1 MLIFI
6 LQSVWLYIAELAGK
20 DLAIDVIAK
29 FLLYVS
35 PRMVVLVL
43 PLTIL
48 LSSIMVFGR
57 FAENYEFA
65 AMKSTGISL
74 QRAMRSLGVFIVG
87 LSVLTFFFANNV
99 IPTAEFNFY
108 NLRKNIAKKKPAMAI
123 AKGQFNEIG
132 ELINIYV
139 KNKSGENGKY
149 LEGVIVHKKKRRSDG
164 NYNVIVAENGEF
176 ITDEKSDIVE
186 LVLYNGE
193 YHENLQP
200 RDYNKRTKNLPYIK
214 STFEKNTYY
223 IDLSEINQVDFTEQ
237 NVTNRYSMLNAS
249 ELDYTIDSLK
259 VQRKKD
265 LDKLASEMYTRTGAS
280 TLNLSLKMEEMDID
294 SSQTYNSFTKS
305 LERRHKDQINEL
317 AINSVNSTLNII
329 KSKRKAQLTRTKNLN
344 KHITSYYD
352 KFALGFACVIL
363 FFIGAP
369 LGALIKKGGIGLPIV
384 IAIILFLT
392 YHFIGIFAKNS
403 SEDDSI
409 NPVLASWLSTLIMFP
424 LSVYFTSRATKDR
437 TLVDLDSI
445 LLPIK
450 NILTKEAVT
459 APLDPNLYLDETSN
473 EYGNLN
479 SYSDK
484 KLIDIVKNY
493 RQYDMDESYRNTAL
507 KLLDSR
513 GITEEEL
520 RFGGNLRNE
529 NYENALRYRASYIE
543 NSNMSF
549 KLYFTYVIPLIA
561 GLILNNNG
569 FPTLGKILIGLGI
582 FVAILFLITLFKSF
596 LSQQNFY
603 KLLGKNISS
612 NMLVVIVLGIP
623 LYFFYYYFYKK
634 KMQEDIKQIR

>member
-6 LQSVWLYIAELAGK
+6 LQSVWLYISELAGK
-20 DLAIDVIAK
+20 DLEIDIIAK

-35 PRMVVLVL
+35 PRIIVLVL

-87 LSVLTFFFANNV
+87 LSILTFFFANNV

-132 ELINIYV
+132 DLINIKV
-139 KNKSGENGKY
+139 KDKSGDKGQY
-149 LEGVIVHKKKRRSDG
+149 LEGVIVHKKKKRNDG
-164 NYNVIVAENGEF
+164 NYTVIVAETGEF
-176 ITDEKSDIVE
+176 RTVEDSDIIE
-186 LVLYNGE
+186 LILYNGE

-200 RDYNKRTKNLPYIK
+200 NDYQKKTKNQPYIK
-214 STFEKNTYY
+214 STFEENTFL
-223 IDLSEINQVDFTEQ
+223 IDLSEINNVDFSEQ
-237 NVTNRYSMLNAS
+237 NVTTRYTMLNTQ
-249 ELDYTIDSLK
+249 ELSYTIDSLK
-259 VQRKKD
+259 VNKKSD
-265 LDKLASEMYTRTGAS
+265 ANKLARDMYNRSAAAQ
-280 TLNLSLKMEEMDID
+280 LNTALDYKQKVD
-294 SSQTYNSFTKS
+294 SSYTFNQFIETLKPRDKS
-305 LERRHKDQINEL
+305 QVFDIATNT
-317 AINSVNSTLNII
+317 VNSTLNII
-329 KSKRKAQLTRTKNLN
+329 KTKKKSQLTFNKNLN

-352 KFALGFACVIL
+352 KFALGIACIIL

-409 NPVLASWLSTLIMFP
+409 SPVLASWLSTIIMLP
-424 LSVYFTSRATKDR
+424 LSIYFTSRATKDR
-437 TLVDLDSI
+437 TLLDLDSI

-450 NILTKEAVT
+450 NILTKEAVV
-459 APLDPNLYLDETSN
+459 APLDPNISLEEGSN
-473 EYGNLN
+473 EYENLTG
-479 SYSDK
+479 YSNK

-493 RQYDMDESYRNTAL
+493 RQYELDESYRNTAI
-507 KLLDSR
+507 KLLSAR

-529 NYENALRYRASYIE
+529 NYENALRYRSSYIE

-549 KLYFTYVIPLIA
+549 KLYFTYIIPLIL

-569 FPTLGKILIGLGI
+569 FPTFGKILIGFGI
-582 FVAILFLITLFKSF
+582 LTAVLFLITLFKSF
-596 LSQQNFY
+596 ISQTNFY
-603 KLLGKNISS
+603 KLLGKNIST
-612 NMLVVIVLGIP
+612 NIFIVIIVGIP
-623 LYFFYYYFYKK
+623 LYFLFYIFYKK